1 MINNH
6 NTLTED
12 FNEFS
17 LNRMNELSY
26 SSKSKVSTNFNSP
39 VTNSPEFSSF
49 LNAIVKNCYELE
61 ECQKEPIN
69 TEEKKR
75 VLISKFLPRNWK
87 ENYKIKRETLLRQF
101 YGNLSTNCNTSFFEV
116 KSNFTKANVNVYNL
130 NGNHL
135 PQNMNCNNLN
145 LDPQKTSNTSTF
157 SLI

>member
-6 NTLTED
+6 NTLIDD
-12 FNEFS
+12 FNELS
-17 LNRMNELSY
+17 LNRINELFY
-26 SSKSKVSTNFNSP
+26 SSKSKVSTNINSP
-39 VTNSPEFSSF
+39 VTNSPEFSRF
-49 LNAIVKNCYELE
+49 LNAIVKNCYDLE
-61 ECQKEPIN
+61 EQEEPN
-69 TEEKKR
+69 NCEEKR
-75 VLISKFLPRNWK
+75 RIFISKLLQKNWK
-87 ENYKIKRETLLRQF
+87 ENYKLKRESLLRLF
-101 YGNLSTNCNTSFFEV
+101 YNNLTPNCNTSFFEV